1 MGLVMFSIFPGQPP
15 NLIPAS
21 YANITKNI
29 SQGAVGDANEALI
42 PFLNCSK

>member
-29 SQGAVGDANEALI
+29 VQGMVSEDNEAMI
-42 PFLNCSK
+42 PCLN